1 MGRAAAGVA
10 LGLGLAG
17 FWLDPA
23 LYEQRWVEIAR
34 AIGPL
39 MRVEDSFLFGY
50 AQLAGVSADE
60 RFDVIY
66 HNQVLRT
73 VSWIV
78 VGADGRCGGRG
89 VACAEKAQTRSGC
102 RWS

>member
-1 MGRAAAGVA
+1 MLVAVTAAQEKNWRLMGRAAAGVA

-17 FWLDPA
+17 FWLIPA

-50 AQLAGVSADE
+50 AKLAGVSADE
-60 RFDVIY
+60 RFDVDLP
-66 HNQVLRT
+66 QP
-73 VSWIV
+73 
-78 VGADGRCGGRG
+78 GAADRL
-89 VACAEKAQTRSGC
+89 VDRSG
-102 RWS
+102 R